1 MGPSA
6 FEECMAREKLVP
18 IGGTIIAAVSG
29 GPDSMYLLERL
40 RSLSANSGEAKG
52 FRLAAA
58 HYEHGIRG
66 EDSYRD
72 RDFVSG
78 YCAERGIP
86 CYIGHGNV
94 PAYAEEHGLSV
105 ETAAR
110 LLRYEFLEGCRKR
123 EEREGRSAYIATAH
137 HEDDNAETILMHLL
151 RGCGVQGMRGMRY
164 RTGNIIHPML
174 DIPKREITEWLDSE
188 GIPYCIDSTNEEAD
202 CTRNIMRLRVLP
214 LLQSINPAAN
224 KNIARSGRI
233 MSIEDDYIEENAL
246 AALKDCAK
254 VVIGSGEIGS
264 GLPKRLICLDRKKLS
279 SCCTA
284 IKRRLVM
291 MAFDEVGAVQ
301 DIEYVHV
308 EAVIKLLGCSPGAK
322 TQAPGARV
330 VLNQNNVYFFAGEK
344 ELPKEEIRRIE
355 AAEIC
360 EGMAVRTGTGVFR
373 LRLIRDEELK
383 KRLIRE
389 GSPSEFTGYLDRERL
404 SPIISIRQRAQGDMF
419 RRVNAP
425 GSKSLN
431 DFFIDRKVDGVIRD
445 ILPIIFSDEKNA
457 AFIPGCGVSELYK
470 VTESTEAILE
480 IGFYP
485 DVK

>member
-1 MGPSA
+1 MGSSA

-18 IGGTIIAAVSG
+18 VGGAIIAAVSG
-29 GPDSMYLLERL
+29 GPDSMYLLEKL
-40 RSLSANSGEAKG
+40 RSLSANAGEENG

-66 EDSYRD
+66 EDSCRD
-72 RDFVSG
+72 RDFVS
-78 YCAERGIP
+78 CFCSERGIP
-86 CYIGHGNV
+86 CYIGHGDV

-110 LLRYEFLEGCRKR
+110 RLRYEFLEDCRRR
-123 EEREGRSAYIATAH
+123 EEADGRRAYIATAH

-164 RTGNIIHPML
+164 RAGNIIHPML
-174 DIPKREITEWLDSE
+174 DIPKSEIIGWLDSE
-188 GIPYCIDSTNEEAD
+188 GIPYRIDSTNEEAN

-214 LLQSINPAAN
+214 LLESINPAAK

-233 MSIEDDYIEENAL
+233 MSVEDDYIEEKSL
-246 AALKDCAK
+246 AALRDCAK
-254 VVIGSGEIGS
+254 VVIGSGEIGDGS
-264 GLPKRLICLDRKKLS
+264 PKKLVRLDRKKLS
-279 SCCTA
+279 ACGTA

-308 EAVIKLLGCSPGAK
+308 EAVIKLLGRSPGAK
-322 TQAPGARV
+322 TQAPGAGA
-330 VLNQNNVYFFAGEK
+330 VLNQNNIYFFAGEG
-344 ELPKEEIRRIE
+344 ELPKAESRRID
-355 AAEIC
+355 AAELRG
-360 EGMAVRTGTGVFR
+360 ETAVRTGAGCFR
-373 LRLIRDEELK
+373 LRLLRDEGLK
-383 KRLIRE
+383 EKLVRE
-389 GSPSEFTGYLDRERL
+389 GSASEFTGYLDMDRL
-404 SPIISIRQRAQGDMF
+404 SPAITIRQRARGDMF

-431 DFFIDRKVDGVIRD
+431 DFFIDRKVDGVLRD
-445 ILPIIFSDEKNA
+445 IIPIVFSDDKNA
-457 AFIPGCGVSELYK
+457 AFIPGFGVSELYK
-470 VTESTEAILE
+470 VTESTETMLE
-480 IGFYP
+480 TVFYP